1 MNIILYYQCNEKGKY
16 WYLLLY
22 KVYMCLG
29 FFAENPDKS
38 QLQGNSFVKLIVI
51 FIFCAFWKKT
61 YCGLISLICVQDYSQ
76 IMRCDSNNIHTLK
89 FITQCCELKF
99 VPSNIDSFG

>member
-1 MNIILYYQCNEKGKY
+1 MKKENTGTCYYIKF
-16 WYLLLY
+16 
-22 KVYMCLG
+22 MCVCF

-38 QLQGNSFVKLIVI
+38 QLQGNSFVKLIII
-51 FIFCAFWKKT
+51 FGAFWKKRC
-61 YCGLISLICVQDYSQ
+61 CGLISLICVQDYSQ
-76 IMRCDSNNIHTLK
+76 IMRCDSNDIHTLK